1 MISINEALEIIL
13 NEATPIGFTKMDIVS
28 ACGYILAEDIYSHDT
43 LPPFDKSAMD
53 GYALRSEDT
62 VDIRKFIIK
71 GIIKAGDFDENELM
85 PGEAKKIMTGA
96 PLPPGS
102 DCVIEIEKVSVEKDS
117 LAIESPI
124 KKGNNVI
131 FKGEELK
138 SGDLIL
144 QKGKL
149 IRPVEIGV
157 LASLGY
163 STVNVY
169 QPPTIGC
176 LTTGDELIGID
187 KQITKGKIRNSNM
200 YTLESMVLQT
210 KAIPKM
216 FENAPDERDILK
228 KAIIDAFD
236 SSDIIVSTGGAS
248 VGDFDFVLEVLE
260 EIGAD
265 VKFTKIAIKPGK
277 PLTFATY
284 KDKLYFSLPGNPMST
299 ITSFE
304 QFVKPAIEKILGYET
319 YSYANTFKVKMGEG
333 FTLKKGR
340 VKYIY
345 LNIEKVGDEY
355 IGYNIGT
362 QCSNHLVTVSK
373 SNGIAIIP
381 ESVELVEKGD
391 IFNGR
396 FIF

>member
-1 MISINEALEIIL
+1 MININEALAIIL
-13 NEATPIGFTKMDIVS
+13 NEASPIGFVKMDIVS
-28 ACGYILAEDIYSHDT
+28 ACGYILGEDIYSHDT

-62 VDIRKFIIK
+62 KELRQFKIE
-71 GIIKAGDFDENELM
+71 GIIKAGDFDENMLM
-85 PGEAKKIMTGA
+85 SGEAKKIMTGA
-96 PLPPGS
+96 PLPPGA
-102 DCVIEIEKVSVEKDS
+102 DCVIEIEKVSVDKDC
-117 LAIESPI
+117 LTIESSI
-124 KKGNNVI
+124 KKGNNTI

-144 QKGKL
+144 EKGKL

-163 STVNVY
+163 SSVSVY
-169 QPPTIGC
+169 KPPTIAC

-187 KQITKGKIRNSNM
+187 QEINKGKIRNSNVYM
-200 YTLESMVLQT
+200 LHSMVINS
-210 KAIPKM
+210 KAIPKIYD
-216 FENAPDERDILK
+216 NVPDDKDILK
-228 KAIIDAFD
+228 KAILEAFD
-236 SSDIIVSTGGAS
+236 SSDIVVSTGGAS

-260 EIGAD
+260 EIGAEI
-265 VKFTKIAIKPGK
+265 KFTKIAIKPGK

-319 YSYANTFKVKMGEG
+319 YSYTDIFKVKMGEG
-333 FTLKKGR
+333 FKLKKGR

-345 LNIEKVGDEY
+345 VQIEKIDDEY
-355 IGYNIGT
+355 IGFNIGS

-373 SNGIAIIP
+373 SNGIVIIP
-381 ESVELVEKGD
+381 ETVDLVEKGD